1 MMCLSCRQPIQD
13 NLTECPFCHA
23 HYNAEKLR
31 FIKYIGDEN
40 SLVGYQKSYKLVL
53 LKNIFELLRLG
64 QQLSVDSIMY
74 TIKEFYLTRVH
85 KGFPADYEVDDRIK
99 NISEKTSIYDIWAVF
114 KANPYN
120 VINNQ
125 GFLFLEKNTR
135 GELIFVLP
143 EDITSMLTEV
153 ECNNLITLIEKKL
166 ALYYSKLDG
175 ITTDGAVTESTS
187 QTQADIIC
195 AQPQQPDQRNENLIP
210 IVHTRLSRRAK
221 GCLLRSGYVYIQ
233 DILNL
238 TEGDLYQIR
247 NMGYKSV
254 EEIKNL
260 ISDYHSGVNVLCD
273 DAPDDPACK
282 LDETDVE
289 CLLQDTSLSV
299 RAKNVLI
306 RAGYNK
312 VGDILEVTEEELA
325 SYRNLGR
332 LTIQEILEFVKNIR
346 IANGFDD
353 DQEDGEYSIFLQPIK
368 STSLSN
374 RAKNSLLESGYQVV
388 GDILELTEPEL
399 WSLPRIG
406 GNTVEEILLYS
417 VTLKQKLADEATE
430 DSEQNYESIKYPYIS
445 ISAECEQ
452 VPVPVLA
459 YFGMQHSLI
468 RKLQGQGINKL
479 GQLKSMDYLQIQT
492 AMSSEWNKLLHF
504 TLGEFSKGA
513 IHAVKIFLDNISAE
527 EDLSFIV
534 ERSRGATLQELG
546 NKYGATR
553 EGIRQKIEKP
563 LKFIKPMAVCL
574 VKALMK
580 EMQVKFLT
588 LQDVYDVYDN
598 DDYDAI
604 ISYALRES
612 EDIETIEAL
621 DLFFIKGEVS
631 YNNFLQNAIQ
641 EYVGE
646 GINWHRNIN
655 QLIEILQEKNL
666 SFVEIDDAWRYM
678 LSMGYKVYGEY
689 VAPRAVSYGTLL
701 AIIIEEEFSDGI
713 AFSDVAAVDRL
724 RRRAFERFG
733 NLNLPEEDKA
743 LIARV
748 ADLLVICDRGKW
760 IAPNRVDIEIST
772 LETIKEYIDQSPNNI
787 IYYQALFNQFE
798 GLLTMTSS
806 ISNYHYLHGILRYYY
821 GTEYTFGRDS
831 LQKEAG
837 NISGSLAKRI
847 YDYIVEKGQAVS
859 RKELKEHL
867 KITSDVMIF
876 NTINSNK
883 DIFQWEFNYYNCL
896 GNIKITPSEED
907 LLHEIIAELFA
918 KNLNYCSAKMVY
930 EYCDQLMPEMI
941 ERNIIKNP
949 TNLFYIVATLMGD
962 KYKCRCPHILPLDS
976 RVSATEDIARMFINN
991 AEVLKWDEFSA
1002 FIDRLGWGQSTANII
1017 FTSIVNAD
1025 YYRISRREYLRKDKL
1040 ILKESQI
1047 CSIKEVLDSHL
1058 DGKPFIGSWEINYH
1072 LLPDIGH
1079 EWTPHL
1085 LDTVVTWFVDEYR
1098 MILPYYG
1105 ARKTERGL
1113 IVASYSELKTY
1124 DGVVES
1130 VIRAHGRHRLTENE
1144 LYTLLVLVGV
1154 IKGVLPNELR
1164 ESKLFTYN
1172 DGIYTLKESV

>member
-1 MMCLSCRQPIQD
+1 MCLSCRQPIQD

-99 NISEKTSIYDIWAVF
+99 NISKKTSIYDIWAVF

-125 GFLFLEKNTR
+125 GFLFLEKNSR

-143 EDITSMLTEV
+143 EDITSTLSEV

-175 ITTDGAVTESTS
+175 ITADGAVTESIS

-221 GCLLRSGYVYIQ
+221 GCLLRSGYAYIQ

-273 DAPDDPACK
+273 DAPDDPAFK

-289 CLLQDTSLSV
+289 CLLQETSLSV

-312 VGDILEVTEEELA
+312 
-325 SYRNLGR
+325 
-332 LTIQEILEFVKNIR
+332 
-346 IANGFDD
+346 
-353 DQEDGEYSIFLQPIK
+353 
-368 STSLSN
+368 
-374 RAKNSLLESGYQVV
+374 V

-459 YFGMQHSLI
+459 YFGMQPSLI

-527 EDLSFIV
+527 KDLSFIV

-631 YNNFLQNAIQ
+631 YNNLLQNVIQ

-713 AFSDVAAVDRL
+713 AFSDVVAVDRL

-743 LIARV
+743 LFARV

-806 ISNYHYLHGILRYYY
+806 ISNYHYLHGVLKYYY
-821 GTEYTFGRDS
+821 RTEYTFGRDS

-883 DIFQWEFNYYNCL
+883 DIFQWGFNYYNCL

-918 KNLNYCSAKMVY
+918 NNLNYCSAKMVY

-976 RVSATEDIARMFINN
+976 RVSTTEDIALMFINN

-1105 ARKTERGL
+1105 ARKAERGL

-1130 VIRAHGRHRLTENE
+1130 VIRAHGRHSLTENE

>member
-74 TIKEFYLTRVH
+74 TIKEFYLTRVY
-85 KGFPADYEVDDRIK
+85 KGFSADYEVDDRIK
-99 NISEKTSIYDIWAVF
+99 NISKKTSIYDIWAVF

-125 GFLFLEKNTR
+125 GFLFLEKNSR

-143 EDITSMLTEV
+143 EDITSTLSEV

-233 DILNL
+233 DIINL

-273 DAPDDPACK
+273 DAPDAPAFK

-312 VGDILEVTEEELA
+312 VGDILE
-325 SYRNLGR
+325 
-332 LTIQEILEFVKNIR
+332 
-346 IANGFDD
+346 
-353 DQEDGEYSIFLQPIK
+353 
-368 STSLSN
+368 
-374 RAKNSLLESGYQVV
+374 
-388 GDILELTEPEL
+388 LTESEL

-459 YFGMQHSLI
+459 YFGMQPSLI

-631 YNNFLQNAIQ
+631 YNNLLQNAIQ

-748 ADLLVICDRGKW
+748 ADLLVICDRGKR

-806 ISNYHYLHGILRYYY
+806 ISNYHYLHGVLRYYY
-821 GTEYTFGRDS
+821 RTEYTFGRDS

-941 ERNIIKNP
+941 ERNIIKNH
-949 TNLFYIVATLMGD
+949 TNLFYIVATLMGE
-962 KYKCRCPHILPLDS
+962 KYKCRYPHILPLDS
-976 RVSATEDIARMFINN
+976 RVSTTEDIALMFINN

-1105 ARKTERGL
+1105 ARKAERGL

-1130 VIRAHGRHRLTENE
+1130 VIRAHGRHSLTENE

-1164 ESKLFTYN
+1164 ESKLFIYN